1 MMTGALAAT
10 MAKFAP
16 TVRMKITPAIGAI
29 MGDMVTMTDVVFVAM
44 LTFVSFDDCVS
55 HAHQNKAYERLPEQC
70 VRVAIPKPS
79 LAPLHSIRPLQR
91 PEPANG

>member
-1 MMTGALAAT
+1 MARFALNA
-10 MAKFAP
+10 
-16 TVRMKITPAIGAI
+16 RMRITPAIGAI
-29 MGDMVTMTDVVFVAM
+29 MGDMVTMSDVVFVAM
-44 LTFVSFDDCVS
+44 LTFASFDDCVS

-79 LAPLHSIRPLQR
+79 LAPLYTIRPLKR

>member
-1 MMTGALAAT
+1 MTKGALAAT
-10 MAKFAP
+10 MASFALSA
-16 TVRMKITPAIGAI
+16 RMRITPEIGAT

-44 LTFVSFDDCVS
+44 LTFASFDDCVS

>member
-1 MMTGALAAT
+1 MASFALTA
-10 MAKFAP
+10 
-16 TVRMKITPAIGAI
+16 RMRITPAIGAT

-44 LTFVSFDDCVS
+44 LTFASFDDCVS

-70 VRVAIPKPS
+70 VRVAIPMPS
-79 LAPLHSIRPLQR
+79 LAPLYTIRPLKR

>member
-1 MMTGALAAT
+1 MASFALSART
-10 MAKFAP
+10 K
-16 TVRMKITPAIGAI
+16 TTPAIGAI
-29 MGDMVTMTDVVFVAM
+29 TGGMVTMNDIVFVAM
-44 LTFVSFDDCVS
+44 LTFASFDDCVS

-79 LAPLHSIRPLQR
+79 LAPLYTIRPLKR

>member
-1 MMTGALAAT
+1 MARFALNA
-10 MAKFAP
+10 
-16 TVRMKITPAIGAI
+16 RMRITPAIGAI
-29 MGDMVTMTDVVFVAM
+29 MGDMATMTDVVFVAM
-44 LTFVSFDDCVS
+44 LTFASFDDCVS

-79 LAPLHSIRPLQR
+79 LAPLYTIRPLKR